1 MKPFIRKSKFVAI
14 AAVLA
19 ALSTVPVQSA
29 DQALLQ
35 ILLQNG
41 VITQDQYD
49 QLIDKETLTTED
61 ILAENTTPSGAASEV
76 EFSAPVDEAELETR
90 IALDDDVAAAIDRA
104 VIDAIASESTIKASY
119 GCLLYTS
126 PSPRDRG

>member
-1 MKPFIRKSKFVAI
+1 MKSFICKSLFVSI

-19 ALSTVPVQSA
+19 TLSTVSVQSA

-49 QLIDKETLTTED
+49 QLIDKETLTTEV
-61 ILAENTTPSGAASEV
+61 ILAENTTPSVRHQRLNS
-76 EFSAPVDEAELETR
+76 R
-90 IALDDDVAAAIDRA
+90 HQ
-104 VIDAIASESTIKASY
+104 
-119 GCLLYTS
+119 
-126 PSPRDRG
+126 

>member
-41 VITQDQYD
+41 VITQ
-49 QLIDKETLTTED
+49 ISTT
-61 ILAENTTPSGAASEV
+61 N
-76 EFSAPVDEAELETR
+76 
-90 IALDDDVAAAIDRA
+90 
-104 VIDAIASESTIKASY
+104 
-119 GCLLYTS
+119 
-126 PSPRDRG
+126 